1 MNRPVRLFFPSVKQ
15 QQLTGNRILRMNCKV
30 DLKNVLDAKLL
41 GGIKVVVHDHIFDG
55 SLLFKVDELKKQL
68 LGKVGGKNGN

>member
-1 MNRPVRLFFPSVKQ
+1 
-15 QQLTGNRILRMNCKV
+15 MNCKV